1 MVSSSKTGLCMER
14 KVGVRLDFLT
24 FQKDGIIHKKLAHSN
39 ADCGLRNAEFK
50 TLKTGW
56 SRGQNAER
64 KNITH
69 ETLRMAQRSQEG
81 YRDEFRMTNDGFIL
95 NGSEYS

>member
-1 MVSSSKTGLCMER
+1 VEINRRRNKKKAAGLGYCDWVSPL
-14 KVGVRLDFLT
+14 
-24 FQKDGIIHKKLAHSN
+24 KKLAHSN

-56 SRGQNAER
+56 SRGQNTER

-69 ETLRMAQRSQEG
+69 KTLRMAQRSQEG